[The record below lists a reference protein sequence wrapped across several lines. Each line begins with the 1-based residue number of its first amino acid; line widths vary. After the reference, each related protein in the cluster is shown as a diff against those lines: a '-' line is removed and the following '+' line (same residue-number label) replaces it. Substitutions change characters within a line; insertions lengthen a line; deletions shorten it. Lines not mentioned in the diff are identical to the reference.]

1 VVGGGNAQF
10 ALTAAAGKAGCS
22 CLALSGPSF
31 HLLPSLPSHRP
42 PQREEPLGVLVSRH
56 AACGDI
62 NSHRFASCLSRYCTL
77 CCIGLLYSNNTIAY
91 TTPHN
96 NNTMAEDPR
105 ALLRAARKERRV
117 THPHASYTSTGNLLC
132 NLCEVPIKSQAA
144 WGAHLHSTGHT
155 LRLSREQD
163 AAIARKAETGNGK
176 KRKACSP
183 EDGEESDGEDRKRVK
198 PSDAT
203 AATPVR
209 PVTAESVSA
218 PEPAPTSANDEQA
231 EMDAL
236 EADLAALERESRANA
251 AVVSNTISAPA
262 QSAEDIAAQ
271 AREDQSAQR
280 GRRDIE
286 LEEEK
291 EEAARAL
298 EDEFAEMQTLENR
311 VKKLRE
317 KRELLRAG
325 KLEQAIEG
333 AKTVA
338 AEDGGGGAN
347 GSVDLVQTEEKSI
360 VNSEQDD
367 EDEDDDDEEFDD
379 WTFGAR

>member
-1 VVGGGNAQF
+1 M
-10 ALTAAAGKAGCS
+10 T
-22 CLALSGPSF
+22 
-31 HLLPSLPSHRP
+31 
-42 PQREEPLGVLVSRH
+42 
-56 AACGDI
+56 
-62 NSHRFASCLSRYCTL
+62 
-77 CCIGLLYSNNTIAY
+77 
-91 TTPHN
+91 
-96 NNTMAEDPR
+96 EDPR

-144 WGAHLHSTGHT
+144 WGAHLHSTGHS

-176 KRKACSP
+176 KRKAGSP

-198 PSDAT
+198 PSGAK
-203 AATPVR
+203 AATPVQQ
-209 PVTAESVSA
+209 TAAESVPA
-218 PEPAPTSANDEQA
+218 IAPAPAPASANDEEA

-262 QSAEDIAAQ
+262 QTAEDIAAQ
-271 AREDQSAQR
+271 AREEQSAQR

-286 LEEEK
+286 LEDEK

-338 AEDGGGGAN
+338 TEDGGGGAN

-360 VNSEQDD
+360 VNGEQDD

>member
-1 VVGGGNAQF
+1 
-10 ALTAAAGKAGCS
+10 
-22 CLALSGPSF
+22 
-31 HLLPSLPSHRP
+31 
-42 PQREEPLGVLVSRH
+42 
-56 AACGDI
+56 
-62 NSHRFASCLSRYCTL
+62 
-77 CCIGLLYSNNTIAY
+77 
-91 TTPHN
+91 
-96 NNTMAEDPR
+96 MAEDPR

>member
-1 VVGGGNAQF
+1 
-10 ALTAAAGKAGCS
+10 
-22 CLALSGPSF
+22 
-31 HLLPSLPSHRP
+31 
-42 PQREEPLGVLVSRH
+42 
-56 AACGDI
+56 
-62 NSHRFASCLSRYCTL
+62 
-77 CCIGLLYSNNTIAY
+77 
-91 TTPHN
+91 
-96 NNTMAEDPR
+96 MAEDPR

-176 KRKACSP
+176 KRKAGSP
-183 EDGEESDGEDRKRVK
+183 EDGEGSDGEDRKRVK
-198 PSDAT
+198 PSDT
-203 AATPVR
+203 KAAAPVQQ
-209 PVTAESVSA
+209 VSAESA
-218 PEPAPTSANDEQA
+218 PAPVPAPISANDEQA

-251 AVVSNTISAPA
+251 AIVSNTISAPA
-262 QSAEDIAAQ
+262 QTAEDIAAQ
-271 AREDQSAQR
+271 AREEQSAQR

-333 AKTVA
+333 AKVVA

-347 GSVDLVQTEEKSI
+347 GTVGLIQTDGELI
-360 VNSEQDD
+360 VNAEQDD
-367 EDEDDDDEEFDD
+367 EYEDDDDEEFDD